1 MTKFWRNN
9 GSNNFSDIYDK
20 YIDKIYRFVLIK
32 VNSEPIAQDITS
44 ETFMRTLEYINK
56 NSSSNGSNSIE
67 NIQAFLYRTAANG
80 VIDYYRQKSRQNV
93 PLNEFHVR
101 DASSMTP
108 EQSAQIVMIKDA
120 LQNLE
125 GEHADVVMW
134 HYVEDLSIKEIAEI
148 LDKPEGT
155 IRVMLHRGL
164 KELRKYLV

>member
-1 MTKFWRNN
+1 MTKFWRKY

-20 YIDKIYRFVLIK
+20 YIDKIYRFVFLK

-56 NSSSNGSNSIE
+56 NSGSDIE
-67 NIQAFLYRTAANG
+67 NIQAFLYRSASNA

-93 PLNEFHVR
+93 PLNEFNVR
-101 DASSMTP
+101 DADSVTS
-108 EQSAQIVMIKDA
+108 EQKTQITMIKDA
-120 LQNLE
+120 LQKLE

-134 HYVEDLSIKEIAEI
+134 HYVEDLSIKEIADI
-148 LDKPEGT
+148 LNRPEGT

-164 KELRKYLV
+164 KELRRYFV